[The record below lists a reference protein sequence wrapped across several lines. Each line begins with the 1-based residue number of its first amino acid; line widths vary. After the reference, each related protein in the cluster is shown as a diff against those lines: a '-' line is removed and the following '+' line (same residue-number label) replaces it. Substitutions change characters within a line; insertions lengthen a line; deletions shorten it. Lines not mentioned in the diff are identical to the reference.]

1 MVRSGKLFALA
12 VVGSLVFGIQISPIA
27 SAITLG
33 CSKVQKDAR
42 AFASNFERHKSLELS
57 LYSKRSYKEAYKA
70 FYQAQFNYRKLY
82 DAVLKSPKCFSVSQ
96 RNALTKDYKRFYNQ
110 IGACDLY
117 GYNICSTWIK
127 PQNIDPCAI
136 YKLAREYQDCIEDNA
151 RPDPGY
157 AD

>member
-1 MVRSGKLFALA
+1 MVRSGRLFTLTLVA
-12 VVGSLVFGIQISPIA
+12 SLILGTQIIPSA

-42 AFASNFERHKSLELS
+42 VFASNFERNKSLELN
-57 LYSKRSYKEAYKA
+57 LYSKRSYQQAYKA
-70 FYQAQFNYRKLY
+70 FYQAQVNYRKLY
-82 DAVLKSPKCFSVSQ
+82 DAVLKSSKCFSASQ

-127 PQNIDPCAI
+127 PQNSDPCAI
-136 YKLAREYQDCIEDNA
+136 YKLARDYQDCIEDNA